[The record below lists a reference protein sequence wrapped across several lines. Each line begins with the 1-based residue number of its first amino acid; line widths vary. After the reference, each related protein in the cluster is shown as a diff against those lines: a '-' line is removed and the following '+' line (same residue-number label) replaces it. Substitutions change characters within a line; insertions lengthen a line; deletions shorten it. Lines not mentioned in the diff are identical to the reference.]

1 MLGVAFIACSCT
13 KPIDDSPQTPEPQL
27 PAAERFEVFQ
37 LLNPTDIPYRIPALA
52 VTKDGTLIAVA
63 DYRHSGTDIG
73 VTDKGR
79 IDLHYALSYDNGNTW
94 TDVMPLI
101 EGKGDKS
108 PDFMNVGFGDPCIVA
123 DRESNRVLL
132 LSCAGNVSFQNG
144 TRNNH
149 QNIARFYSEDGGK
162 TWSLP
167 EDIAES
173 IYSQFDET
181 RYGPVRS
188 MFVAS
193 GRIFQSPTVKV
204 GNYYRLYCAVLIRDK
219 YAKHMN
225 YVLYSD
231 DFGGE
236 WKILGDA
243 NTPAVY
249 DTADEPKVEEL
260 PDGSIL
266 ISSRYNGGRYYNMFL
281 FNLSIAQFLPTA
293 KSCDKGRQ
301 RSARSSN
308 DRGETMEAFF
318 LKLVNMSITA
328 SWLVLAVIAV
338 RFFFKKAPKWI
349 LCLLWGFVAFRLICP
364 FSVESK
370 LSLIPDSEPLSQEA
384 VYAPETAKQAHG
396 DILDSEGNLLV
407 SRVPAASGEIL
418 DSDGNVIVAIEDGIR
433 TYPEKEL
440 EYSWSFYFSK
450 LWLLGFALMLAYTAV
465 SYYLLKRKVSTA
477 VPVKKGIKQSEYVDS
492 PFVLG
497 ILRPAIYLP
506 FDIAQGDMEY
516 VIAHEQAHIRRRDH
530 WWKPLGFLLL
540 SIYWFN
546 PVLWV
551 AYILLCRDI
560 EAACDEKVIRDMDK
574 DGCRAYSK
582 ALLNC
587 SVHRRRI
594 AACPL
599 AFGEVGVKGSCAVFC
614 TGGCYM

>member
-13 KPIDDSPQTPEPQL
+13 KPNDTPQTPEPQL
-27 PAAERFEVFQ
+27 PPAERHEVFQ

-144 TRNNH
+144 TRKNH

-162 TWSLP
+162 TWSVP

-281 FNLSIAQFLPTA
+281 FDDANTAQGQWLTKAFSGASNNGVVSADNSTNGEVMVLPVVRTA
-293 KSCDKGRQ
+293 DNKAMHLLLQSLPLGPQ
-301 RSARSSN
+301 R
-308 DRGETMEAFF
+308 
-318 LKLVNMSITA
+318 K
-328 SWLVLAVIAV
+328 
-338 RFFFKKAPKWI
+338 
-349 LCLLWGFVAFRLICP
+349 
-364 FSVESK
+364 
-370 LSLIPDSEPLSQEA
+370 
-384 VYAPETAKQAHG
+384 
-396 DILDSEGNLLV
+396 
-407 SRVPAASGEIL
+407 
-418 DSDGNVIVAIEDGIR
+418 NVGI
-433 TYPEKEL
+433 YYKEL
-440 EYSWSFYFSK
+440 ADQMDYLDPAFIAENWDGVLQVTTLNSAYSTMAW
-450 LWLLGFALMLAYTAV
+450 
-465 SYYLLKRKVSTA
+465 
-477 VPVKKGIKQSEYVDS
+477 Q
-492 PFVLG
+492 
-497 ILRPAIYLP
+497 
-506 FDIAQGDMEY
+506 
-516 VIAHEQAHIRRRDH
+516 RDNR
-530 WWKPLGFLLL
+530 LGFLYEEETHGASNL
-540 SIYWFN
+540 
-546 PVLWV
+546 
-551 AYILLCRDI
+551 AYGGYTIVYECFDI
-560 EAACDEKVIRDMDK
+560 EDITEGKYKYRK
-574 DGCRAYSK
+574 
-582 ALLNC
+582 
-587 SVHRRRI
+587 
-594 AACPL
+594 
-599 AFGEVGVKGSCAVFC
+599 
-614 TGGCYM
+614 

>member
-13 KPIDDSPQTPEPQL
+13 KPNDTPQTPEPQL
-27 PAAERFEVFQ
+27 PAAERHEVFQ

-144 TRNNH
+144 TRKNH

-162 TWSLP
+162 TWSVP

-281 FNLSIAQFLPTA
+281 FDDANTAQGEWLTKAFSGASNNGVVSADNSTNGEVMVLPVVRTA
-293 KSCDKGRQ
+293 DNKAMHLLLQSLPLGPQ
-301 RSARSSN
+301 R
-308 DRGETMEAFF
+308 
-318 LKLVNMSITA
+318 K
-328 SWLVLAVIAV
+328 
-338 RFFFKKAPKWI
+338 
-349 LCLLWGFVAFRLICP
+349 
-364 FSVESK
+364 
-370 LSLIPDSEPLSQEA
+370 
-384 VYAPETAKQAHG
+384 
-396 DILDSEGNLLV
+396 
-407 SRVPAASGEIL
+407 
-418 DSDGNVIVAIEDGIR
+418 NVGI
-433 TYPEKEL
+433 YYKEL
-440 EYSWSFYFSK
+440 ADQMDYLDPAFIAENWDGVLQVTTLNSAYSTMAW
-450 LWLLGFALMLAYTAV
+450 
-465 SYYLLKRKVSTA
+465 
-477 VPVKKGIKQSEYVDS
+477 Q
-492 PFVLG
+492 
-497 ILRPAIYLP
+497 
-506 FDIAQGDMEY
+506 
-516 VIAHEQAHIRRRDH
+516 RDNR
-530 WWKPLGFLLL
+530 LGFLYEEETHGASNL
-540 SIYWFN
+540 
-546 PVLWV
+546 
-551 AYILLCRDI
+551 AYGGYTIVYECFDI
-560 EAACDEKVIRDMDK
+560 EDITEGKYKYRK
-574 DGCRAYSK
+574 
-582 ALLNC
+582 
-587 SVHRRRI
+587 
-594 AACPL
+594 
-599 AFGEVGVKGSCAVFC
+599 
-614 TGGCYM
+614 

>member
-13 KPIDDSPQTPEPQL
+13 KPNDTPQTPEPQL
-27 PAAERFEVFQ
+27 PAAERHEVFQ

-101 EGKGDKS
+101 EGKGAQS

-144 TRNNH
+144 TRKNH

-281 FNLSIAQFLPTA
+281 FDDANTAQGQWLTKAFSGASNNGVVSADNSTNGEVMVLPVVRTA
-293 KSCDKGRQ
+293 DNKAMHLLLQSLPLGPQ
-301 RSARSSN
+301 R
-308 DRGETMEAFF
+308 
-318 LKLVNMSITA
+318 K
-328 SWLVLAVIAV
+328 
-338 RFFFKKAPKWI
+338 
-349 LCLLWGFVAFRLICP
+349 
-364 FSVESK
+364 
-370 LSLIPDSEPLSQEA
+370 
-384 VYAPETAKQAHG
+384 
-396 DILDSEGNLLV
+396 
-407 SRVPAASGEIL
+407 
-418 DSDGNVIVAIEDGIR
+418 NVGI
-433 TYPEKEL
+433 YYKEL
-440 EYSWSFYFSK
+440 ADQMDYLDPAFIAENWDGVLQVTTLNSAYSTMAW
-450 LWLLGFALMLAYTAV
+450 
-465 SYYLLKRKVSTA
+465 
-477 VPVKKGIKQSEYVDS
+477 Q
-492 PFVLG
+492 
-497 ILRPAIYLP
+497 
-506 FDIAQGDMEY
+506 
-516 VIAHEQAHIRRRDH
+516 RDNR
-530 WWKPLGFLLL
+530 LGFLYEEETHGTSNL
-540 SIYWFN
+540 
-546 PVLWV
+546 
-551 AYILLCRDI
+551 AYGGYTIVYECFDI
-560 EAACDEKVIRDMDK
+560 EDITEGKYKYRK
-574 DGCRAYSK
+574 
-582 ALLNC
+582 
-587 SVHRRRI
+587 
-594 AACPL
+594 
-599 AFGEVGVKGSCAVFC
+599 
-614 TGGCYM
+614 

>member
-1 MLGVAFIACSCT
+1 MRRSIKLLFASMLGVAFIACSCT
-13 KPIDDSPQTPEPQL
+13 KPIDDSPQTPEPQF
-27 PAAERFEVFQ
+27 PAAERHEVFQ

-79 IDLHYALSYDNGNTW
+79 IDLHYRLSYDNGNTW

-101 EGKGDKS
+101 EGKGAQS

-144 TRNNH
+144 TRKNH

-162 TWSLP
+162 TWSAP

-281 FNLSIAQFLPTA
+281 FDDANTAQGEWLTKAFSGASNNGVVSADNSTNGEVMVLPVVRTA
-293 KSCDKGRQ
+293 DNKAMHLLLQSLPLGPQ
-301 RSARSSN
+301 R
-308 DRGETMEAFF
+308 
-318 LKLVNMSITA
+318 K
-328 SWLVLAVIAV
+328 
-338 RFFFKKAPKWI
+338 
-349 LCLLWGFVAFRLICP
+349 
-364 FSVESK
+364 
-370 LSLIPDSEPLSQEA
+370 
-384 VYAPETAKQAHG
+384 
-396 DILDSEGNLLV
+396 
-407 SRVPAASGEIL
+407 
-418 DSDGNVIVAIEDGIR
+418 NVGI
-433 TYPEKEL
+433 YYKEL
-440 EYSWSFYFSK
+440 ADQMDYLDPAFIAENWDGVLQVTTLNSAYSTMAW
-450 LWLLGFALMLAYTAV
+450 
-465 SYYLLKRKVSTA
+465 
-477 VPVKKGIKQSEYVDS
+477 Q
-492 PFVLG
+492 
-497 ILRPAIYLP
+497 
-506 FDIAQGDMEY
+506 
-516 VIAHEQAHIRRRDH
+516 RDNR
-530 WWKPLGFLLL
+530 LGFLYEEETHGASNL
-540 SIYWFN
+540 
-546 PVLWV
+546 
-551 AYILLCRDI
+551 AYGGYTIVYECFDI
-560 EAACDEKVIRDMDK
+560 EDITEGKYKYRK
-574 DGCRAYSK
+574 
-582 ALLNC
+582 
-587 SVHRRRI
+587 
-594 AACPL
+594 
-599 AFGEVGVKGSCAVFC
+599 
-614 TGGCYM
+614 

>member
-13 KPIDDSPQTPEPQL
+13 KPIDDSPQAPEPQL
-27 PAAERFEVFQ
+27 PPAERFEVFQ

-79 IDLHYALSYDNGNTW
+79 IDLHYRLSYDNGNTW

-101 EGKGDKS
+101 EGKGAQS

-162 TWSLP
+162 TWSAP

-204 GNYYRLYCAVLIRDK
+204 GNYYRLYCAVLVRDK

-281 FNLSIAQFLPTA
+281 FDDANTAQGQWLTKAFSGASNNGVVSADNSTNGEVMVLPVVRTA
-293 KSCDKGRQ
+293 DNKAMHLLLQSLPLGPQ
-301 RSARSSN
+301 R
-308 DRGETMEAFF
+308 
-318 LKLVNMSITA
+318 K
-328 SWLVLAVIAV
+328 
-338 RFFFKKAPKWI
+338 
-349 LCLLWGFVAFRLICP
+349 
-364 FSVESK
+364 
-370 LSLIPDSEPLSQEA
+370 
-384 VYAPETAKQAHG
+384 
-396 DILDSEGNLLV
+396 
-407 SRVPAASGEIL
+407 
-418 DSDGNVIVAIEDGIR
+418 NVGI
-433 TYPEKEL
+433 YYKEL
-440 EYSWSFYFSK
+440 ADQMDYLDPSFIAEDWDGVLQVTTLNSAYSTMAW
-450 LWLLGFALMLAYTAV
+450 
-465 SYYLLKRKVSTA
+465 
-477 VPVKKGIKQSEYVDS
+477 Q
-492 PFVLG
+492 
-497 ILRPAIYLP
+497 
-506 FDIAQGDMEY
+506 
-516 VIAHEQAHIRRRDH
+516 RDNR
-530 WWKPLGFLLL
+530 LGFLYEEETHGASNL
-540 SIYWFN
+540 
-546 PVLWV
+546 
-551 AYILLCRDI
+551 AYGGYTIVYECFDI
-560 EAACDEKVIRDMDK
+560 EDITEGKYKYRK
-574 DGCRAYSK
+574 
-582 ALLNC
+582 
-587 SVHRRRI
+587 
-594 AACPL
+594 
-599 AFGEVGVKGSCAVFC
+599 
-614 TGGCYM
+614 

>member
-13 KPIDDSPQTPEPQL
+13 KPNDTPQTPEPQL
-27 PAAERFEVFQ
+27 PAAERYEVFQ

-144 TRNNH
+144 TRKNH

-281 FNLSIAQFLPTA
+281 FDDANTAQGQWLTKAFSGASNNGVVSADNSTNGEVMVLPVVRTA
-293 KSCDKGRQ
+293 DNKAMHLLLQSLPLGPQ
-301 RSARSSN
+301 R
-308 DRGETMEAFF
+308 
-318 LKLVNMSITA
+318 K
-328 SWLVLAVIAV
+328 
-338 RFFFKKAPKWI
+338 
-349 LCLLWGFVAFRLICP
+349 
-364 FSVESK
+364 
-370 LSLIPDSEPLSQEA
+370 
-384 VYAPETAKQAHG
+384 
-396 DILDSEGNLLV
+396 
-407 SRVPAASGEIL
+407 
-418 DSDGNVIVAIEDGIR
+418 NVGI
-433 TYPEKEL
+433 YYKEL
-440 EYSWSFYFSK
+440 ADQMDYLDPAFIAENWDGVLQVTTLNSAYSTMAW
-450 LWLLGFALMLAYTAV
+450 
-465 SYYLLKRKVSTA
+465 
-477 VPVKKGIKQSEYVDS
+477 Q
-492 PFVLG
+492 
-497 ILRPAIYLP
+497 
-506 FDIAQGDMEY
+506 
-516 VIAHEQAHIRRRDH
+516 RDNR
-530 WWKPLGFLLL
+530 LGFLYEEETHGASNL
-540 SIYWFN
+540 
-546 PVLWV
+546 
-551 AYILLCRDI
+551 AYGGYTIVYECFDI
-560 EAACDEKVIRDMDK
+560 EDITEGKYKYRK
-574 DGCRAYSK
+574 
-582 ALLNC
+582 
-587 SVHRRRI
+587 
-594 AACPL
+594 
-599 AFGEVGVKGSCAVFC
+599 
-614 TGGCYM
+614 

>member
-13 KPIDDSPQTPEPQL
+13 KPNDTPQTPEPQL
-27 PAAERFEVFQ
+27 PAAERHEVFQ

-101 EGKGDKS
+101 EGKGAQS

-144 TRNNH
+144 TRKNH

-162 TWSLP
+162 TWSAP

-281 FNLSIAQFLPTA
+281 FDDANTAQGQWLTKAFSGASNNGVVSADNSTNGEVMVLPVVRTA
-293 KSCDKGRQ
+293 DNKAMHLLLQSLPLGPQ
-301 RSARSSN
+301 R
-308 DRGETMEAFF
+308 
-318 LKLVNMSITA
+318 K
-328 SWLVLAVIAV
+328 
-338 RFFFKKAPKWI
+338 
-349 LCLLWGFVAFRLICP
+349 
-364 FSVESK
+364 
-370 LSLIPDSEPLSQEA
+370 
-384 VYAPETAKQAHG
+384 
-396 DILDSEGNLLV
+396 
-407 SRVPAASGEIL
+407 
-418 DSDGNVIVAIEDGIR
+418 NVGI
-433 TYPEKEL
+433 YYKEL
-440 EYSWSFYFSK
+440 ADQMDYLDPAFIAENWDGVLQVTTLNSAYSTMAW
-450 LWLLGFALMLAYTAV
+450 
-465 SYYLLKRKVSTA
+465 
-477 VPVKKGIKQSEYVDS
+477 Q
-492 PFVLG
+492 
-497 ILRPAIYLP
+497 
-506 FDIAQGDMEY
+506 
-516 VIAHEQAHIRRRDH
+516 RDNR
-530 WWKPLGFLLL
+530 LGFLYEEETHGASNL
-540 SIYWFN
+540 
-546 PVLWV
+546 
-551 AYILLCRDI
+551 AYGGYTIVYECFDI
-560 EAACDEKVIRDMDK
+560 EDITEGKYKYRK
-574 DGCRAYSK
+574 
-582 ALLNC
+582 
-587 SVHRRRI
+587 
-594 AACPL
+594 
-599 AFGEVGVKGSCAVFC
+599 
-614 TGGCYM
+614 

>member
-13 KPIDDSPQTPEPQL
+13 KPNDTPQTPEPQL
-27 PAAERFEVFQ
+27 PAAERHEVFQ

-144 TRNNH
+144 TRKNH

-162 TWSLP
+162 TWSVP

-204 GNYYRLYCAVLIRDK
+204 DNYYRLYCAVLIRDK

-281 FNLSIAQFLPTA
+281 FDDANTAQGQWLTKAFSGASNNGVVSADNSTNGEVMVLPVVRTA
-293 KSCDKGRQ
+293 DNKAMHLLLQSLPLGPQ
-301 RSARSSN
+301 R
-308 DRGETMEAFF
+308 
-318 LKLVNMSITA
+318 K
-328 SWLVLAVIAV
+328 
-338 RFFFKKAPKWI
+338 
-349 LCLLWGFVAFRLICP
+349 
-364 FSVESK
+364 
-370 LSLIPDSEPLSQEA
+370 
-384 VYAPETAKQAHG
+384 
-396 DILDSEGNLLV
+396 
-407 SRVPAASGEIL
+407 
-418 DSDGNVIVAIEDGIR
+418 NVGI
-433 TYPEKEL
+433 YYKEL
-440 EYSWSFYFSK
+440 ADQMDYLDPSFIAENWDGVLQVTTLNSAYSTMAW
-450 LWLLGFALMLAYTAV
+450 
-465 SYYLLKRKVSTA
+465 
-477 VPVKKGIKQSEYVDS
+477 Q
-492 PFVLG
+492 
-497 ILRPAIYLP
+497 
-506 FDIAQGDMEY
+506 
-516 VIAHEQAHIRRRDH
+516 RDNR
-530 WWKPLGFLLL
+530 LGFLYEEETHGASNL
-540 SIYWFN
+540 
-546 PVLWV
+546 
-551 AYILLCRDI
+551 AYGGYTIVYECFDI
-560 EAACDEKVIRDMDK
+560 EDITEGKYKYRK
-574 DGCRAYSK
+574 
-582 ALLNC
+582 
-587 SVHRRRI
+587 
-594 AACPL
+594 
-599 AFGEVGVKGSCAVFC
+599 
-614 TGGCYM
+614 